1 MGPALFITGTDTG
14 VGKTIVAGG
23 LTAALCARGIDVGVM
38 KPVESGCPRV
48 DGALQPADGLFLR
61 RMAGSRQRMT
71 TVVPCAFEHPL
82 APAVAARLEG
92 RPIDP
97 DQLVS
102 ACRRIRARHD
112 LVIVEGAGGLLVP
125 LAPGRLMADLAAAM
139 AISLLVVARLELGT
153 INHTLL
159 TVEAAR
165 TRRIRVAGVVL
176 NQTRPE
182 LDLASRTNP
191 EELGSLLD
199 VPILGVMPYLGIMPN
214 LPEMAC
220 QDGAETKPD
229 PAREVLARAVEG
241 AVDVDRLLDRIG

>member
-1 MGPALFITGTDTG
+1 MEPALFITGTDTG

-23 LTAALCARGIDVGVM
+23 LAAALSTRGIDVGVM
-38 KPVESGCPRV
+38 KPVESGCPRI
-48 DGALQPADGLFLR
+48 DGSLHPADGLFLR
-61 RMAGSRQRMT
+61 KMAGSRQRMK

-82 APAVAARLEG
+82 APAVAARLED
-92 RPIDP
+92 RPVNP

-125 LAPGRLMADLAAAM
+125 IAPGWLMADLAAAM
-139 AISLLVVARLELGT
+139 ALPLLVVARLELGT

-165 TRRIRVAGVVL
+165 ARGIRVAGVVL
-176 NQTRPE
+176 DQMRPE
-182 LDLASRTNP
+182 MDLAARTNP

-199 VPILGVMPYLGIMPN
+199 APILGVMPYL
-214 LPEMAC
+214 PETAC
-220 QDGAETKPD
+220 EEGVGTKPD
-229 PAREVLARAVEG
+229 RTREVLAHAVED
-241 AVDVDRLLDRIG
+241 ALDVDLLIERIGWGY

>member
-23 LTAALCARGIDVGVM
+23 LAAALSVRGIDVGVM

-48 DGALQPADGLFLR
+48 DGSLHPADGLFLR
-61 RMAGSRQRMT
+61 RMAGSGQRLK
-71 TVVPCAFEHPL
+71 TVVPCTLEHPL

-92 RPIDP
+92 RSIDP

-125 LAPGRLMADLAAAM
+125 IAPGWLMADLAAAM
-139 AISLLVVARLELGT
+139 ALPLLVVARLELGT
-153 INHTLL
+153 INHALL

-165 TRRIRVAGVVL
+165 ARGIRVTGVVL

-182 LDLASRTNP
+182 IDLAARTNP
-191 EELGSLLD
+191 EELRSLLD
-199 VPILGVMPYLGIMPN
+199 APILGVMPYL
-214 LPEMAC
+214 PEMAC
-220 QDGAETKPD
+220 EDWLGTKPNR
-229 PAREVLARAVEG
+229 AREVLAHTIEA
-241 AVDVDRLLDRIG
+241 AVDIDRLLERIG